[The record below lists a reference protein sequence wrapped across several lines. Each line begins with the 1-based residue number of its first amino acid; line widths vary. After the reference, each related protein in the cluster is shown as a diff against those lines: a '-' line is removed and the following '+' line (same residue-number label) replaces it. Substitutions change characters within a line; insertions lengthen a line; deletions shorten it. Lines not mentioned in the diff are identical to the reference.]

1 MANTTQ
7 NKNKRNAL
15 GRGLGGGMG
24 KGMNALLGG
33 TKTSDDNNNS
43 KILGKNSKTIGN
55 EKKQE
60 VPENTRETL
69 NKSPKIEPS
78 KVVRTIGIEERIL
91 SLDIEKITTNK
102 EQPRKSFEKES
113 LQSLADSIK
122 EQGVIQ
128 PITVKP
134 GIGGT
139 FEIVAGERRWR
150 ASQMAG
156 LHKVPAIV
164 KKIDEQK
171 ALEFALIENIQREDL
186 NAIEEAMA
194 YQHLME
200 KFDLNQS
207 ELGQKVGKDRATI
220 ANLLRLLNLAP
231 EVKEMV
237 INGEISMGQAKL
249 ILGMKDLRMQ
259 FKVARKV
266 IKSKLSVKQ
275 TDKLIKKLQ
284 GAEVVDES
292 NVEPVMNLQTQNL
305 KSEIQKILGTK
316 VKLNYENGK
325 SKLQIQFY
333 SDDELNSFIQNL
345 RQAWNK

>member
-1 MANTTQ
+1 MIKNTQ
-7 NKNKRNAL
+7 NKNKKNAL
-15 GRGLGGGMG
+15 GRGLGRGLGS
-24 KGMNALLGG
+24 LLGE
-33 TKTSDDNNNS
+33 SDDKTEPKRETRSEATTTQVANNNV
-43 KILGKNSKTIGN
+43 NNENKT
-55 EKKQE
+55 K
-60 VPENTRETL
+60 
-69 NKSPKIEPS
+69 KIEPS

-102 EQPRKSFEKES
+102 EQPRKNFEKEAM
-113 LQSLADSIK
+113 QSLADSIK

-164 KKIDEQK
+164 KKIDNQK

-186 NAIEEAMA
+186 NVIEEAMA

-237 INGEISMGQAKL
+237 TAGEISMGQAKL
-249 ILGMKDLRMQ
+249 ILGVKDLRMQ
-259 FKVARKV
+259 FKIARKV

-284 GAEVVDES
+284 GAEVVES
-292 NVEPVMNLQTQNL
+292 KVDSVMNLQSQNL

-333 SDDELNSFIQNL
+333 SDDELNSFIENL